1 MPRRKGTA
9 AQRISVMLLAAA
21 AAAALTACGQG
32 KESQEKET
40 GSKTEVKSDDVLSVM
55 TWDDNQAKGLQ
66 KILDDFTEETGIKA
80 ETGVVKWITGMLQ
93 IGRAHV

>member
-1 MPRRKGTA
+1 
-9 AQRISVMLLAAA
+9 MLLAAA

-40 GSKTEVKSDDVLSVM
+40 GSKTEEKSDDVLSVM

-80 ETGVVKWITGMLQ
+80 VSLPGHLPDSTPFPISSILQ
-93 IGRAHV
+93 SAKHS